1 MTQDAGTVEPVA
13 GGSGVSTA
21 SDLAGVRRRREL
33 AEALARVRGRI
44 EAACAAAGREPDEI
58 TVVAVT
64 KTRPVEDVA
73 HLQAL
78 GHVDVGENRAQ
89 EVVAKR
95 RALGPECTLRW
106 HFVGQVQTNKAAAVA
121 RSVDMVHSVDRASLV
136 HALERSCA
144 AADRTLDCLV
154 QVALDGAAGRG
165 GAPPD
170 QVADLAGLVA
180 AQAHLRVR
188 GIMAV
193 APLGGDARAA
203 FATLPGLLER
213 VRSVDPE
220 ACVVSAG
227 MSGDLEAAVAERST
241 HLRVG
246 TAVLGLRS

>member
-1 MTQDAGTVEPVA
+1 MTQDAGTVGPGVA
-13 GGSGVSTA
+13 GSGVSTA
-21 SDLAGVRRRREL
+21 SDLAGERRRREL
-33 AEALARVRGRI
+33 AAALARVRGRI
-44 EAACAAAGREPDEI
+44 EDACAAAGREPDEI
-58 TVVAVT
+58 TLVAVT
-64 KTRPVEDVA
+64 KTRPVEDLA

-95 RALGPECTLRW
+95 EALGPGCTLRW
-106 HFVGQVQTNKAAAVA
+106 HFVGQVQTNKAAVVA
-121 RSVDMVHSVDRASLV
+121 RSVDVVHSVDRASLV
-136 HALERSCA
+136 HALERACA
-144 AADRTLDCLV
+144 TAGRTLDCLV
-154 QVALDGAAGRG
+154 QVALDGSAGRG

-170 QVADLAGLVA
+170 QVVDLAGLIA

-203 FATLPGLLER
+203 FATLPGLLDR
-213 VRSVDPE
+213 VKGVDPE